1 VPVVLAVLG
10 IRSFYALL
18 APWERVLPSEN
29 RLQMRWRRLA
39 WKQEPLQRQLGDVAR
54 DLELT
59 ELLLDSQ
66 QQRSD
71 GKRIDGPT
79 AVPRD

>member
-1 VPVVLAVLG
+1 
-10 IRSFYALL
+10 
-18 APWERVLPSEN
+18 
-29 RLQMRWRRLA
+29 MRWRRLA